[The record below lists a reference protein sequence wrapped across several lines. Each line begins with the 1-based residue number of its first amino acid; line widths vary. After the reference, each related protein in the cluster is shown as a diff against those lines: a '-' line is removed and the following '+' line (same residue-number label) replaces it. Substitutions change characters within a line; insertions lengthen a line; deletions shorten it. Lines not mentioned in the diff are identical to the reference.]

1 MLNGTLGALRDEPS
15 YVLIGAR
22 KRFMKLRIALILAL
36 YTGISAEG
44 QSLPTT
50 IPSLIEAGEGLAI
63 VNISNRTGYVTFA
76 GSNGR
81 GILLP
86 LEPTTSAEARALSF
100 VNAYGKPFGLTS
112 SSQLQLMRT
121 PEVDALG
128 MEHVRLQ
135 QFHQGVPVRAAEFLV
150 HLKGSRVMAA
160 NGHVIDDLPG
170 QVIPALPSDE
180 ARRAAQQL
188 MEKHRPQAVPGAEY
202 SVPRLEILNRALLS
216 DTGNHRSR
224 LAWFVEATAP
234 VLREYIWIDA
244 QSGAVLL
251 HFSQLTEA
259 KSRKVYNGNHVVTL
273 PGTQVRTEG
282 GAATGD
288 TDQDNAYTYAG
299 STYDYYSSNHSRDS
313 FDNAGAIIHST
324 AHHCAAGYPQGST
337 CPTYQNAFWNG
348 TQMVYA
354 DGFSSADDVVA
365 HELTHAVTQYTANLF
380 YYMQSGA
387 LNESFSDIFGE
398 TVDLLDGLGN
408 DAPGVRWQLGED
420 VPAGAI
426 RNMMDP
432 TLFGN
437 PGKMSDSLHFV
448 CNNNGLTDPFGD
460 RGGVHSNSGIPNHA
474 YALMVDGGTY
484 NSMTITGIGLTK
496 AAKIQYRTLSSY
508 LTSGSGFIDNYNA
521 LNQSCTDLLGTAGI
535 TASDCT
541 QVSKALQAVEMNA
554 TWPCD
559 DAALPPARCT
569 AGVPV
574 NTFSDT
580 FEYATG
586 NWTATNSAGGW
597 NAFDFGFARGGTHMA
612 YGTDPSSTSDHRLA
626 MTSAVAIPAGGRL
639 YFDHAFE
646 FENLFDSNFFDGGV
660 LEYSTNGG
668 SSWLDAGG
676 LINAGHT
683 YSGGIAPGSNPLAG
697 RSGFVASSHGYTGTR
712 LNLASLAGQNVKFR
726 FRIGTDHV
734 VGSLGWTID
743 NFAIY
748 SCTAVPPFT
757 NDPLVV
763 SSTKIKAVHIT
774 ELRTRIAAIR
784 ATTGLPAYS
793 WTDPTL
799 TAGFTVKAVHIT
811 DLRTALSQAYVA
823 SGLTAPIYTNASL
836 AAVKVKAVHI
846 AQLRAAIIAI
856 E

>member
-1 MLNGTLGALRDEPS
+1 
-15 YVLIGAR
+15 
-22 KRFMKLRIALILAL
+22 MKLRIALILAL

-44 QSLPTT
+44 QSRPTT
-50 IPSLIEAGEGLAI
+50 IPSLMESGEGLAI
-63 VNISNRTGYVTFA
+63 VNVSNQTGYVTFA
-76 GSNGR
+76 GSSGR

-100 VNAYGKPFGLTS
+100 VNAYGKPFGLES

-160 NGHVIDDLPG
+160 NGHVIDDLPA
-170 QVIPALPSDE
+170 QVIPSLPSDE
-180 ARRAAQQL
+180 ARTAAQQL
-188 MEKHRPQAVPGAEY
+188 IEKHRPEAAAGAGY

-224 LAWFVEATAP
+224 LAWFVEVTAP
-234 VLREYIWIDA
+234 LLREYVWIDA

-259 KSRKVYNGNHVVTL
+259 KSRSVYNGNHVSTL
-273 PGTQVRTEG
+273 PGTLVRVEG
-282 GAATGD
+282 GGATGD

-299 STYDYYSSNHSRDS
+299 STYDYYLSNHSRDS
-313 FDNAGAIIHST
+313 FDNAGAVIHST

-348 TQMVYA
+348 VQMVYA
-354 DGFSSADDVVA
+354 DGYSSADDVVA
-365 HELTHAVTQYTANLF
+365 HELTHAVTQYTANLL

-408 DAPGVRWQLGED
+408 DAAGVRWQLGED
-420 VPAGAI
+420 VPVGAI

-432 TLFGN
+432 TLFFN
-437 PGKMSDSLHFV
+437 PGKMSDSLYFV
-448 CNNNGLTDPFGD
+448 CNSNGWTDPFGD

-496 AAKIQYRTLSSY
+496 AAKVQYRALSAY

-521 LNQSCTDLLGTAGI
+521 LNQSCTDLIGTVGI
-535 TASDCT
+535 TGSDCT
-541 QVSKALQAVEMNA
+541 QVTKALQAVEMNSN
-554 TWPCD
+554 WPCAN
-559 DAALPPARCT
+559 AALPPSRCT
-569 AGVPV
+569 SGTPV

-580 FEYATG
+580 FEAVTG
-586 NWTATNSAGGW
+586 NWTATNGAGVW
-597 NAFDFGFARGGTHMA
+597 FPSDEGFARGGTHMA
-612 YGTDPSSTSDHRLA
+612 FGTDPGTTSDHRLA
-626 MTSAVAIPAGGRL
+626 MTSAVPIPAVGRM

-646 FENLFDSNFFDGGV
+646 FENIAASTFFDGGV

-668 SSWLDAGG
+668 SSWLDAGS
-676 LINAGHT
+676 LIHAGHT
-683 YSGGIAPGSNPLAG
+683 YSGTIASGSALAA

-726 FRIGTDHV
+726 FRIGTDSS

-743 NFAIY
+743 NFSIY
-748 SCTAVPPFT
+748 SCTTPPFT

-774 ELRTRIAAIR
+774 ELRTRVAAIR
-784 ATTGLPAYS
+784 AARGLTAFS
-793 WTDPTL
+793 FTDPTL
-799 TAGFTVKAVHIT
+799 TPGSTRVKAVHIT
-811 DLRTALSQAYVA
+811 DLRTALSQAYA
-823 SGLTAPIYTNASL
+823 AAGLTAPTYTNPSL

-846 AQLRAAIIAI
+846 AELRAAVIAI